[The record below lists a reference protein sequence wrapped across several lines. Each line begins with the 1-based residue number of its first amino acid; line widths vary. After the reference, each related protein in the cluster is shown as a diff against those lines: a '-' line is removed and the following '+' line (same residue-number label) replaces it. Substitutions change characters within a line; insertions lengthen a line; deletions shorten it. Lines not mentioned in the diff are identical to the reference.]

1 MNKQTIINEAK
12 EEIKEHKLICEI
24 EAEQRYKEARTK
36 SATFK
41 KIDQNIREKI
51 VELAK
56 FDENCKEAKK
66 IRQELEDLNLKK
78 NKELEKLNINLA
90 PNYDCTKCC
99 DDGYV
104 NGVMCVCL
112 KQKIQ
117 NKLLK
122 FCGIPTEKLHTFSD
136 SNNAILDKNPM
147 LKKAYEL
154 AQSYTEKFPNIKT
167 QNLIFMGDV
176 GVGKTFLLE
185 CIASKLMQK
194 NFFVVYTTA
203 FSIANSLLK
212 ALTLPASECSAI
224 MSTFLE
230 CDLLIIDDLGTE
242 NFMRNITVTNFFNI
256 LNEREI
262 KAKATLISTNL
273 GFDDIEKR
281 YGNRVFS
288 RMFNKRKAKV
298 ISFAGCDLR
307 IN

>member
-12 EEIKEHKLICEI
+12 EEIKEHKLLCEI
-24 EAEQRYKEARTK
+24 EAEQKYKEARAK

-41 KIDQNIREKI
+41 KIDQEIREKTI
-51 VELAK
+51 ELAR
-56 FDENCKEAKK
+56 FDESSKEAKK
-66 IRQELEDLNLKK
+66 IRQELEDLKLKK
-78 NKELEKLNINLA
+78 TKELEKLNINLA
-90 PNYDCTKCC
+90 PNYDCKKCG
-99 DDGYV
+99 DEGYV
-104 NGVMCVCL
+104 DGVMCVCL

-117 NKLLK
+117 SKLLK
-122 FCGIPTEKLHTFSD
+122 FCGIPTEKLHTFND
-136 SNNAILDKNPM
+136 SNNAVLDKNPM

-154 AQSYTEKFPNIKT
+154 AHNYTEKFPNIKT

-262 KAKATLISTNL
+262 KGKATLISTNL